1 MSIKKTKKSLKS
13 IDKRKKR
20 YYTKQKTK
28 NSFWEGDKMS
38 SVTDK
43 VSNYIKEKGI
53 NVSKISRDTGIPY
66 MALYDSLLN
75 TERKRDLRDYEFM
88 GICFFLGI
96 DPKYF
101 AERGK
106 GG

>member
-1 MSIKKTKKSLKS
+1 
-13 IDKRKKR
+13 
-20 YYTKQKTK
+20 
-28 NSFWEGDKMS
+28 MS